1 MAIEAVASRDTF
13 VARLAAIGGLPEGRG
28 GEGLGRAPPLAIPA
42 TAAFSGG
49 DSRFLIGLW
58 GGVGFVSGRAGFPPL

>member
-13 VARLAAIGGLPEGRG
+13 VARLSAIGGLPGERG

-42 TAAFSGG
+42 AAAFGGG
-49 DSRFLIGLW
+49 DPRFLIGIW
-58 GGVGFVSGRAGFPPL
+58 GGVGFVHGRNGFPPL